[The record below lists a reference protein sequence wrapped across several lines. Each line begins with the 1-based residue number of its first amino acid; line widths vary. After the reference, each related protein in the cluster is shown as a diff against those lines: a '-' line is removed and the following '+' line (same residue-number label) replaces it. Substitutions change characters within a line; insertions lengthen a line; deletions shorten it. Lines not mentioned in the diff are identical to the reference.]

1 MPPSDGRSGASGNV
15 TGPHVHFETRINV
28 SEASYYSGAADDP
41 SPVDAAQTRLR
52 WPMIFRLEPVDA
64 SFLDRAS
71 RGFDLHHDYDAPP
84 DVVHRSFLGFV
95 GDPPWSPGFL
105 GVDWW
110 TPRGELEARYSTT
123 PQDAVAARPWVIGVG
138 VFVTHGSPGG
148 YPRVLY
154 SQRRAGASHG
164 VGAWAMPGGRLEATD
179 ADVIACAR
187 RETLEETGLTLA
199 DVRVL
204 PGHKLGRRPDGTP
217 YLTVFVHATVDASC
231 NPTLEEDTN
240 GWPVAREMEPEK
252 HHPWRWLTEGDLVE
266 LKGEVWDR
274 ELALQVSREL
284 SMLGKQKGLAVE
296 TIYGGAPIGKVELA
310 LSDQQEPAAPLHRF
324 AIFSPSTRF
333 RISRALRIAS
343 SSRSLRRGHPSGI
356 GPNPAGS
363 VRDARPCASRRI
375 VAGHPHAA

>member
-1 MPPSDGRSGASGNV
+1 MTRVHPPRRLPS
-15 TGPHVHFETRINV
+15 
-28 SEASYYSGAADDP
+28 AA
-41 SPVDAAQTRLR
+41 
-52 WPMIFRLEPVDA
+52 
-64 SFLDRAS
+64 
-71 RGFDLHHDYDAPP
+71 HAPP
-84 DVVHRSFLGFV
+84 GSLIRDLSPAEEIDPDYGSFTVRLPDGSGWHATGSSSGLGPAHD
-95 GDPPWSPGFL
+95 GDGEGWPWKWALVNKCEVLEENLTRDECLAIIS
-105 GVDWW
+105 
-110 TPRGELEARYSTT
+110 TPCDELEAMYSTP
-123 PQDAVAARPWVIGVG
+123 PQAAAARPWVIGVG
-138 VFVTHGSPGG
+138 VFVTHANPGG

-231 NPTLEEDTN
+231 IPTLEGDTT

-274 ELALQVSREL
+274 ELALQVLEAL
-284 SMLGKQKGLAVE
+284 D
-296 TIYGGAPIGKVELA
+296 APK
-310 LSDQQEPAAPLHRF
+310 AAPDQARE
-324 AIFSPSTRF
+324 
-333 RISRALRIAS
+333 
-343 SSRSLRRGHPSGI
+343 
-356 GPNPAGS
+356 
-363 VRDARPCASRRI
+363 RDVDLNTAN
-375 VAGHPHAA
+375 VLT

>member
-1 MPPSDGRSGASGNV
+1 MTRVHPPRRLPSAAHAPPGSLIRDLSPAGEIDPDYGPFTVRLPDGSGWHATGHGESVIEGLGPTCEGDSDGWLWRSVAIGECEVLEENL
-15 TGPHVHFETRINV
+15 TRDECLAV
-28 SEASYYSGAADDP
+28 LS
-41 SPVDAAQTRLR
+41 
-52 WPMIFRLEPVDA
+52 
-64 SFLDRAS
+64 
-71 RGFDLHHDYDAPP
+71 
-84 DVVHRSFLGFV
+84 
-95 GDPPWSPGFL
+95 
-105 GVDWW
+105 

-231 NPTLEEDTN
+231 IPTLEEDTN
-240 GWPVAREMEPEK
+240 GWPVTRDMEPEK
-252 HHPWRWLTEGDLVE
+252 HHPWRWLTECDLVE
-266 LKGEVWDR
+266 LEGEVWDR
-274 ELALQVSREL
+274 ELALQVLEALDAPKLQPDQARERN
-284 SMLGKQKGLAVE
+284 V
-296 TIYGGAPIGKVELA
+296 
-310 LSDQQEPAAPLHRF
+310 D
-324 AIFSPSTRF
+324 
-333 RISRALRIAS
+333 
-343 SSRSLRRGHPSGI
+343 
-356 GPNPAGS
+356 
-363 VRDARPCASRRI
+363 
-375 VAGHPHAA
+375 